1 MLVGPMMTD
10 SRTLFD
16 LNYTEFFK
24 DRADDVLQDEKLI
37 HGHDFV
43 PKKNTDGPSSYVD
56 ILEIYINNNSEDMS
70 VANLGNRCQN
80 HMLIDYPP

>member
-24 DRADDVLQDEKLI
+24 DRIDDVLQDEKLI
-37 HGHDFV
+37 HEHDFV
-43 PKKNTDGPSSYVD
+43 PMKITDGQFSCVN
-56 ILEIYINNNSEDMS
+56 I
-70 VANLGNRCQN
+70 
-80 HMLIDYPP
+80 